1 MTSKCHIDITRSP
14 MYAVSMPKTPFTLR
28 IDAKERV
35 ALENLSKIEKR
46 PINQLLNEAIKLY
59 LSRKGQKESS
69 LEANLTALRAYRK
82 QDPEFRRAIDAF
94 VEAEATQKDPLEGE
108 PIVVDGQIKIV
119 GPVQSRVR
127 ELLRG

>member
-1 MTSKCHIDITRSP
+1 